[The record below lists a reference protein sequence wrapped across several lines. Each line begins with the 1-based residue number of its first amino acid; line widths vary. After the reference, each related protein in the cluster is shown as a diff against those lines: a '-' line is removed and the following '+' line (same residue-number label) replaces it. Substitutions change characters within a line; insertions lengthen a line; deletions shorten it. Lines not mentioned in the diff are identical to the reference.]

1 MAKKSVVARNVQ
13 RKKSVNRYFAKRQ
26 ELKKIIADMSQT
38 FEIREQA
45 MKKLWALPR
54 NANPIRLRNRCAE
67 TGRPRGVFKKFGL
80 CRHKIRDFARHG
92 LIPGLLKSSW

>member
-38 FEIREQA
+38 FEVREQA
-45 MKKLWALPR
+45 MRKLWALPR
-54 NANPIRLRNRCAE
+54 NANPIRVRNRCAE